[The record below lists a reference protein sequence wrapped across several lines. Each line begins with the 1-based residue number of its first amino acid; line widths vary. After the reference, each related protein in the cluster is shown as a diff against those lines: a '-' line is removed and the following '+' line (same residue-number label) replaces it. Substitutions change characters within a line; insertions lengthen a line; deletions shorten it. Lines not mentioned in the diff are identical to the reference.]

1 MADKIFGDSP
11 RKEQYVTEVAISNVQ
26 IVARRASP
34 RSRIVAIACGLLI
47 AASAG
52 AGDRVGSYN
61 TINGSIHVVAGTP
74 AEGAS
79 TVNGSVK
86 IDDDAAADSVSTV
99 NGSIHL
105 GARATA
111 KSLTSVNGSITV
123 SEAAHTSF
131 VKAVNGDLTI
141 NDGAEVSGALSN
153 VNGKIGVHAAHIGG
167 RINTVEGDISIVGA
181 SHVDGGILVEKRA
194 GFTMSRHS
202 DDPTIIIGP
211 GAEVQG
217 ELRFEHKV
225 HLFVSDHATIGTV
238 TGATVVTFSGENPPS
253 VQ

>member
-1 MADKIFGDSP
+1 MT
-11 RKEQYVTEVAISNVQ
+11 VTEAVISNIQ
-26 IVARRASP
+26 IVVRRASP
-34 RSRIVAIACGLLI
+34 RSRIVPVAIACELLI
-47 AASAG
+47 AASAC
-52 AGDRVGSYN
+52 ASDRGGSYN
-61 TINGSIHVVAGTP
+61 TINGSIHVVAGTL

-79 TVNGSVK
+79 TVNGSIK

-123 SEAAHTSF
+123 SEAAHASY

-141 NDGAEVSGALSN
+141 NDGAEVSGALTN

-181 SHVDGGILVEKRA
+181 SHVDGGILVEKPS
-194 GFTMSRHS
+194 GFRMSVHS
-202 DDPTIIIGP
+202 GDPTIIIGP
-211 GAEVQG
+211 GAQVLG
-217 ELRFEHKV
+217 ELRFERNV
-225 HLFVSDHATIGTV
+225 HLFVSDHATIGPV
-238 TGATVVTFSGENPPS
+238 TGATAVTFSGDNPPS
-253 VQ
+253 GR